1 MTTLDDL
8 TAPWPNPALLALP
21 DRPHAIRS
29 HPHADVYA
37 ADGYAI
43 APGLLPEDVVDRYCA
58 AFMEQ
63 FPDRTQRGGFQYA
76 TPYRDHPFVMDLCM
90 RPEITDMCEALV
102 GEPMGL
108 HLNLSDWRSTQRNWH
123 QDGYLNPDAN
133 LDWYVA
139 VWIALDDI
147 HPDAGPFEF
156 VPGSHRRFG
165 VIRNQKM
172 RAALTAEEQ
181 GPAWPTHSERIL
193 TPIFED
199 AIAVERLDVHQFIAE
214 KGDVLFWHPRLL
226 HRGSAPNHPELERRA
241 LISHYSGIHH
251 RPDFGPAVQH
261 ISGGWF
267 FPVDDPGGGM
277 KRGHA

>member
-8 TAPWPNPALLALP
+8 TASWPNPALLALP

-29 HPHADVYA
+29 HPLADAYA
-37 ADGYAI
+37 VDGYAI
-43 APGLLPEDVVDRYCA
+43 APGLLPEDVVDAYCD

-76 TPYRDHPFVMDLCM
+76 TPYRDHSFVMDLCM

-123 QDGYLNPDAN
+123 QDGYLNPDSN

-165 VIRNQKM
+165 IIRNRNM
-172 RAALTAEEQ
+172 LAALEPDER
-181 GPAWPTHSERIL
+181 GPDWPKHSERIL
-193 TPIFED
+193 TPIFEE
-199 AIAVERLDVHQFIAE
+199 AITDQVLSVERFLAR

-226 HRGSAPNHPELERRA
+226 HRGSNPVNPDLERRA
-241 LISHYSGIHH
+241 LIAHYSGISH
-251 RPDFGPAVQH
+251 RMDFPSPEEYAGD
-261 ISGGWF
+261 GWY
-267 FPVDDPGGGM
+267 FPVDDPAGGGF
-277 KRGHA
+277 K

>member
-8 TAPWPNPALLALP
+8 TAPWPNPGLLALP

-29 HPHADVYA
+29 HPLADAYA

-43 APGLLPEDVVDRYCA
+43 APGLLPEDVVDAYCD
-58 AFMEQ
+58 AFMEE

-123 QDGYLNPDAN
+123 QDGYLNPDGN

-147 HPDAGPFEF
+147 HPDAGPFEY

-165 VIRNQKM
+165 IIRNRKM
-172 RAALTAEEQ
+172 LAALEPDER
-181 GPAWPTHSERIL
+181 GPDWPKHSERIL
-193 TPIFED
+193 TPLFEE
-199 AIAVERLDVHQFIAE
+199 AITDQVLPVEQFLAR

-226 HRGSAPNHPELERRA
+226 HRGSDPVNPDLERRA
-241 LISHYSGIHH
+241 LIAHYSGVHH
-251 RPDFGPAVQH
+251 RVGDFPSPEEYAGD
-261 ISGGWF
+261 GWY
-267 FPVDDPGGGM
+267 FPVDDPAGGGF
-277 KRGHA
+277 R

>member
-29 HPHADVYA
+29 HPLADTYA

-123 QDGYLNPDAN
+123 QDGYLNPDGN

-147 HPDAGPFEF
+147 DPDAGPFEF

-165 VIRNQKM
+165 IIRNRNM
-172 RAALTAEEQ
+172 LAALDPAER
-181 GPAWPTHSERIL
+181 GPDWPKHSERIL
-193 TPIFED
+193 TPIFDD
-199 AIAVERLDVHQFIAE
+199 AIEQFEVAPPKQFLAR
-214 KGDVLFWHPRLL
+214 KGDVFFWHPRLL
-226 HRGSAPNHPELERRA
+226 HRGSTPLNPDLERRA
-241 LISHYSGIHH
+241 LIAHYSGIHH
-251 RPDFGPAVQH
+251 RADFGPAVQH
-261 ISGGWF
+261 GSGWY
-267 FPVDDPGGGM
+267 FPVDDPAGGGF
-277 KRGHA
+277 K